1 MRCHDFDQMI
11 ERRETDS
18 KKYHPAFY
26 PQDVIP
32 MWIADADFLSPEPVV
47 QAIRERAAHG
57 IYGYTHTS
65 ERMKQAAAGWM
76 NSRFQMQVGSGQ
88 VEFCPGVI
96 GGVIA
101 AIRGL
106 TKPGDRILVQTPA
119 YPPFT
124 DGVVNNGRR
133 IAENPLALKDGH
145 YEIDFEQFE
154 RQCRDPRTKLLILCS
169 PHNPTGRVFTRQELK
184 RMTDICLENH
194 VLIASDE
201 IHCDITYGSHV
212 HIPTASLSE
221 EVAANT
227 ISFISPSKTFNLPGF
242 RTAVMLSANDRL
254 KNEAHEIL
262 VSNKAT
268 GENIF
273 GTVAFCAAYESC
285 GYYADQLKDYLAGN
299 LELVRETMK
308 ELPGMELVEPE
319 GTYLFW
325 IDVHGLGMDQE
336 EVMKRFVAKAKVGVQ
351 DGLHFGEAGRGFVR
365 INAAC
370 PRARLNQAL
379 IQIKEHFYQ

>member
-11 ERRETDS
+11 ERRGTDS

-133 IAENPLALKDGH
+133 IAENPLVLKDGH

-370 PRARLNQAL
+370 PRTRLNQAL

>member
-1 MRCHDFDQMI
+1 
-11 ERRETDS
+11 
-18 KKYHPAFY
+18 
-26 PQDVIP
+26 
-32 MWIADADFLSPEPVV
+32 
-47 QAIRERAAHG
+47 
-57 IYGYTHTS
+57 
-65 ERMKQAAAGWM
+65 
-76 NSRFQMQVGSGQ
+76 
-88 VEFCPGVI
+88 
-96 GGVIA
+96 
-101 AIRGL
+101 
-106 TKPGDRILVQTPA
+106 
-119 YPPFT
+119 
-124 DGVVNNGRR
+124 
-133 IAENPLALKDGH
+133 
-145 YEIDFEQFE
+145 
-154 RQCRDPRTKLLILCS
+154 
-169 PHNPTGRVFTRQELK
+169 
-184 RMTDICLENH
+184 MTDICLENH